1 MRLHFH
7 VAAEVAARLRADAA
21 LPWAGALLLQTQPTR
36 SDLAGHLRTLAVAAD
51 AVSAA
56 VSAVR
61 EPVAAGPRRT
71 AGWTA

>member
-1 MRLHFH
+1 VSRLIR
-7 VAAEVAARLRADAA
+7 VGEPAAEVAARLRADPA
-21 LPWAGALLLQTQPTR
+21 LPWASALLVQTQPTR
-36 SDLAGHLRTLAVAAD
+36 TDLAGHLRTLAVAAE
-51 AVSAA
+51 A